1 MSSVH
6 LTRSQTLK
14 QGKKRLGAPKWLV
27 GYLCEH
33 RLDQLLELVLILTI
47 INSGWPQSTVRKLLG
62 TRRGRNLEIPRRWIG
77 ELLGRL
83 LVPCIASRRAVCIRM
98 TRAFARQTF
107 GSREPRRPNRNRI
120 GLLVFD
126 ACKYFTTYTPH
137 SPAACTNQCRRLT
150 IRPSPF
156 LSHTDSRDFSSAG
169 VRLMPRSLM
178 ATLSS

>member
-1 MSSVH
+1 MH

-126 ACKYFTTYTPH
+126 ACKYFTMMHANT
-137 SPAACTNQCRRLT
+137 SPPALHIHQQRVRISAVVLPSGRRRSCPT
-150 IRPSPF
+150 RTAGTSPPPA
-156 LSHTDSRDFSSAG
+156 LD
-169 VRLMPRSLM
+169 
-178 ATLSS
+178 